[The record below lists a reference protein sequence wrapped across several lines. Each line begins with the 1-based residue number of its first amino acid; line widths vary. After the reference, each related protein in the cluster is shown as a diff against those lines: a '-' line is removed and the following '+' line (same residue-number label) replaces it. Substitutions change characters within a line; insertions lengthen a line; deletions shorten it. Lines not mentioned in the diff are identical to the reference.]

1 MGYIGRLW
9 YGYSEW
15 YEFARRAAHALAAL
29 EGLADLPQPP
39 PLPSL
44 QMCVCVCVRVCVC
57 VCVCVCGCVCAHI
70 HTHIY
75 VHMGGR
81 QRVLEYSRGPTRGW
95 REGFEPFWL

>member
-1 MGYIGRLW
+1 MGIQSGTNLHVEPRMHLPRLKALQICR
-9 YGYSEW
+9 S
-15 YEFARRAAHALAAL
+15 RRRSRL
-29 EGLADLPQPP
+29 
-39 PLPSL
+39 SR
-44 QMCVCVCVRVCVC
+44 CVCVCVCASVC

-75 VHMGGR
+75 VRMGGR